1 MGYETLSQ
9 FAFSYTAKQMK
20 QILDVVRK
28 LYKFIRD
35 LWSAIV
41 TSDNLSLSFPEV

>member
-1 MGYETLSQ
+1 MEYETLSQ

-28 LYKFIRD
+28 I
-35 LWSAIV
+35 I
-41 TSDNLSLSFPEV
+41 